1 MQPPRHALTGNS
13 RPRRSLL
20 LLLGA
25 LVLALVGGCLT
36 EEKRA
41 EKEQRDRL
49 TMEMFRELIEE
60 GTLTPVESMEDAFAG
75 ITPEAGMGA
84 TPEELKE
91 SARAPGVEAP
101 SETEAEE
108 EPENYVELP
117 PVNPFALFGKRIK
130 VHQDTGLITKPYP
143 MQQTMADTV
152 REFMIAYGDFPLWPP
167 GADPKP
173 ADGSQQPFDTVRVE
187 SQKGMSANEH
197 WLVVTANPQLL
208 EDVEYFINT
217 FAASPPRI
225 EIEAKIVEWV
235 VRDTLD
241 LGVKDAS
248 ALFPD
253 HTLVDALEWG
263 FPNTAGEISGG
274 EFLATI
280 GTLQDGVTYAAMFE
294 ALSSFENVSIISRPK
309 VATDDGVKASIQA
322 TTRYPYL
329 SIVSIAANGV
339 ANTKLDFLQFGI
351 QLNVTPQLVGT
362 DTVKLEINVEESQ
375 QVGSAVTFAVG
386 GGDAA
391 GQIPTPI
398 MSTRR
403 AEATVTLRPGQAVIL
418 GGLISERL
426 TERERGIPVLK
437 DIPVLGYLFKSTLEE
452 TETSTLLFF
461 IRPRILEGTDLTQD
475 F

>member
-1 MQPPRHALTGNS
+1 MQSPRHALPGNS
-13 RPRRSLL
+13 RLFGPSV

-25 LVLALVGGCLT
+25 LLPSLVGGCLS
-36 EEKRA
+36 EEKKA
-41 EKEQRDRL
+41 EKDQRDRL

-60 GTLTPVESMEDAFAG
+60 GTLTPVDSMEDAFAG
-75 ITPEAGMGA
+75 ITPDVGMGA
-84 TPEELKE
+84 TPEERKE
-91 SARAPGVEAP
+91 SARAPGVDAP
-101 SETEAEE
+101 TETEVEE

-143 MQQTMADTV
+143 MEVAVATSV
-152 REFMIAYGDFPLWPP
+152 LEFLTAYGDFPLWAP
-167 GADPKP
+167 PKP
-173 ADGSQQPFDTVRVE
+173 GDNSTQPFDAVYIESRV
-187 SQKGMSANEH
+187 GMDKEQ

-253 HTLVDALEWG
+253 HTLVNALEWG
-263 FPNTAGEISGG
+263 FPNSAGDLSGG

-309 VATDDGVKASIQA
+309 VATNDGVKASIQA
-322 TTRYPYL
+322 TTRFPYL
-329 SIVSIAANGV
+329 SVTGIGANGI

-351 QLNVTPQLVGT
+351 QLNVTPSLVGT
-362 DTVKLEINVEESQ
+362 DTVKLEIHVEESQ

-391 GQIPTPI
+391 GQVTTPI
-398 MSTRR
+398 MSTRK
-403 AEATVTLRPGQAVIL
+403 AETTVSLKPGQAVIL
-418 GGLISERL
+418 GGLITERI
-426 TERERGIPVLK
+426 TERERGIPVLM

-452 TETSTLLFF
+452 TETATLLFF

>member
-1 MQPPRHALTGNS
+1 MQSPPLALTGKS
-13 RPRRSLL
+13 RLTGAPP

-25 LVLALVGGCLT
+25 LLLVLGSCLS
-36 EEKRA
+36 EEKQT

-60 GTLTPVESMEDAFAG
+60 GTMTPVESMGDAFAG
-75 ITPEAGMGA
+75 FTPEAGMGA

-91 SARAPGVEAP
+91 GARAPGVDAP
-101 SETEAEE
+101 SETEMEE

-117 PVNPFALFGKRIK
+117 PANPFALFGKRIK
-130 VHQDTGLITKPYP
+130 VHKDTGLITKPYP
-143 MQQTMADTV
+143 MKALVATNVMAFLT
-152 REFMIAYGDFPLWPP
+152 AYGDFPLWAPP
-167 GADPKP
+167 TPD
-173 ADGSQQPFDTVRVE
+173 DGSQQPFDMVRVE
-187 SQKGMSANEH
+187 SQVGMDKEQ

-235 VRDTLD
+235 VRETLD

-253 HTLVDALEWG
+253 HTLVDTLAWG
-263 FPNTAGEISGG
+263 FPNSAGEISGG

-280 GTLQDGVTYAAMFE
+280 GTLQDGVTYSAMFE

-309 VATDDGVKASIQA
+309 VATNDGGKASIEA
-322 TTRYPYL
+322 TTRFPYL
-329 SIVSIAANGV
+329 SVTGIAANGI
-339 ANTKLDFLQFGI
+339 ANTKLDFLQFGV
-351 QLNVTPQLVGT
+351 QLHVTPSLVGT
-362 DTVKLEINVEESQ
+362 DTVELMILVEESQ
-375 QVGSAVTFAVG
+375 QVGSAVTFAIAGGEG
-386 GGDAA
+386 GG
-391 GQIPTPI
+391 QITTPI
-398 MSTRR
+398 MSTRK
-403 AEATVTLRPGQAVIL
+403 AETTVSLKPGQAVIL
-418 GGLISERL
+418 GGLITEKI
-426 TERERGIPVLK
+426 TERERGIPILK

-452 TETSTLLFF
+452 TETATLLFF
-461 IRPRILEGTDLTQD
+461 IRPRILEGTDLTQE